1 MGLKRFNLYLYVVV
15 DLGVEVRE
23 ENEGSNAQDEE
34 PGPVV
39 VVDGVV

>member
-1 MGLKRFNLYLYVVV
+1 MGLKHSSLYLYVVV

-23 ENEGSNAQDEE
+23 ENEGSNAEDEE